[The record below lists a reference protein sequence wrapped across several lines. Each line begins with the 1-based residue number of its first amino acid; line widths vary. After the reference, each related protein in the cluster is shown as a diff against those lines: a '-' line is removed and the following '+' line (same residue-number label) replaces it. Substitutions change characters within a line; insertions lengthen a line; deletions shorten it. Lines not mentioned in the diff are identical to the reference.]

1 MPWADNWN
9 LSRVQ
14 PCGHGCT
21 TVSCSLIGRFRSWRY
36 VLIINFFLEP
46 DNACRTV
53 FACQQC
59 NQMEVVHRPCSA
71 CICLWETTRQNQMLK
86 WNLNLSTF
94 QRHLKTFLF
103 RKSFPDIIADWHFSG
118 PCGNLNY
125 LGHSKTFWLIDWFKS
140 TTLGLHPVIH
150 VPNYMDY
157 NSFIDPWGMDGWI
170 GHVGWSIADG
180 LTT

>member
-1 MPWADNWN
+1 MPWADNRN

-71 CICLWETTRQNQMLK
+71 CICLWETTWQNQMLK

-103 RKSFPDIIADWHFSG
+103 KKSFPDIIADWHFSG

-125 LGHSKTFWLIDWFKS
+125 LGHSKKFCMIDWLIELEGQKS
-140 TTLGLHPVIH
+140 LGPCKNRCRPTIAKDRYGIQLGL
-150 VPNYMDY
+150 
-157 NSFIDPWGMDGWI
+157 
-170 GHVGWSIADG
+170 G
-180 LTT
+180 LRS